1 MISFFFIIIYSIMTI
16 FKSKKNGKLY
26 MLHQNKIGEDVVH
39 TAVPY
44 KHDGRVQKGVDPEG
58 FTLHEKI
65 GPNTKG
71 FL

>member
-1 MISFFFIIIYSIMTI
+1 MTI

-26 MLHQNKIGEDVVH
+26 MLHQNEIGDDVVH

-58 FTLHEKI
+58 FTLH
-65 GPNTKG
+65 
-71 FL
+71 